1 MELQPGNMPTHI
13 IYNTYSMLFV
23 VHFRFPQTVK
33 IRLLAYPCRCLC
45 RFSVQITRTLPL
57 RRIILQF
64 LQIFLTEALTFILI
78 THILPFPYQLSI
90 KLSRTILT

>member
-1 MELQPGNMPTHI
+1 MNLCVKTYELNQPH
-13 IYNTYSMLFV
+13 
-23 VHFRFPQTVK
+23 
-33 IRLLAYPCRCLC
+33 LLGYAYRNHKTFKTLDNYPCRCLC
-45 RFSVQITRTLPL
+45 RFSGQITLTLPL

-64 LQIFLTEALTFILI
+64 LQIFLTEVLTFILI